1 MEQLSEASREALSI
15 FEKNNVPLLPMSA
28 VTDEGVMDV
37 KQQVFFS
44 FINFCLLMY
53 YIIFHIYL
61 QACDTLLAYR
71 IENKIQAKKVDS
83 ILNRLHVALPK
94 ARDEVKRPPHIPGIF
109 VELIF

>member
-1 MEQLSEASREALSI
+1 MDQLSEASREALSI

-37 KQQVFFS
+37 KQQVFLIQIILF
-44 FINFCLLMY
+44 LM
-53 YIIFHIYL
+53 FYL
-61 QACDTLLAYR
+61 FVFFYFQACDTLLAYR

-94 ARDEVKRPPHIPGIF
+94 TRDEKERPPHIPGMIYPYT
-109 VELIF
+109 